1 MILRRIASSLVRQD
15 WAALFAEF
23 VLVIAGILIAL
34 QLDNWNS
41 DRIAKSEEG
50 DYLTRLVVQLEETR
64 AFNEEAITE
73 TVDKLAQQDRA
84 YLMLLDGT
92 LTDAAMPEFEADFQA
107 LDYYPQPK
115 TEISVMSELIASGKV
130 SIIRNAQLRA
140 AVTEYQN
147 AIDVLELS
155 IVAHFDAF
163 LQLRERTHLTVRLRP
178 GEGDQESLMDTAQDL
193 VGNEALR
200 GIFSFSR
207 ELNAVQLG
215 LIRSFHAETLTLLN
229 QIERYVNEDS

>member
-1 MILRRIASSLVRQD
+1 MILRRIANSLVRQD

-41 DRIAKSEEG
+41 ERIAKSEEG
-50 DYLTRLVVQLEETR
+50 DYLTRLIVQLEETR
-64 AFNEEAITE
+64 AFNEDTMTE
-73 TVDKLAQQDRA
+73 TADKLAAQDRA

-92 LTDAAMPEFEADFQA
+92 LTAEAMPEFEADFQA

-130 SIIRNAQLRA
+130 SVIRNAELRA
-140 AVTEYQN
+140 ALTEYQN

-163 LQLRERTHLTVRLRP
+163 LQLRGRTHLAVRLRP
-178 GEGDQESLMDTAQDL
+178 SDGDQESIMDSAQDL

-207 ELNAVQLG
+207 ELNAVQLD
-215 LIRSFHAETLTLLN
+215 LIKTFQKETLTFLN
-229 QIERYVNEDS
+229 QIKSYVNDDS

>member
-1 MILRRIASSLVRQD
+1 MILSRIANSLVRQD
-15 WAALFAEF
+15 WPALFAEF
-23 VLVIAGILIAL
+23 VLVIVGILIAL

-41 DRIAKSEEG
+41 ERIAKSEEG

-64 AFNEEAITE
+64 AFNEGAIAE

-84 YLMLLDGT
+84 YLMLLDGK
-92 LTDAAMPEFEADFQA
+92 LTDEAMPEFEADFQA
-107 LDYYPQPK
+107 LDYYAQPK

-130 SIIRNAQLRA
+130 SIIGDAQLRA

-155 IVAHFDAF
+155 IVAHFEAF
-163 LQLRERTHLTVRLRP
+163 LQLRERTHQAVRLRP
-178 GEGDQESLMDTAQDL
+178 GDGNEESIMDTANDL
-193 VGNEALR
+193 VGNDSLR

-207 ELNAVQLG
+207 ELNAVQLD
-215 LIRSFHAETLTLLN
+215 LIRSFHAETLALLN
-229 QIERYVNEDS
+229 QIKQYVNKDG